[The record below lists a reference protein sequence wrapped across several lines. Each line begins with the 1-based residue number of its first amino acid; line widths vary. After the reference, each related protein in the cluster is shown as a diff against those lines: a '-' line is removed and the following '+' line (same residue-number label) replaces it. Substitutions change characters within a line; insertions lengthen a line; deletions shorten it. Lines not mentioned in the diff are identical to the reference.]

1 MYLKGIKANGFKS
14 FASKIELNLDKGITC
29 IVGPNGSG
37 KSNIVDA
44 VRWVLGEQSVKTLR
58 GTGSMSD
65 IIFSGSK
72 SRNAMNRASVSLIF
86 DNTDHYLN
94 SEFNEIEVKRVVYRT
109 GENEYYLNNVKVRL
123 KDITELFIDSGASK
137 ESYNII
143 SQGSVDEIVNSKPES
158 RRIIFEEASGVLKYK
173 KHKEE
178 SLRKLEKANENLE
191 RVDLL
196 INELNTTLEPLKEQS
211 IKAKK
216 YLDYK
221 KDLENI
227 EVSLIVCEI
236 KDLND
241 NYTKLKAHADE
252 LRKSLEEISFN
263 NNKDI
268 AKLENLKLKCLK
280 IEEEISNKNEELIKL
295 EKELSDTNAKKQLIS
310 ERKKYEVDNNTLNNN
325 IISLKEDSLKLDKDI
340 KVLEQSI
347 KDNKDYLNNC
357 KNKYEEIENELLSL
371 RKERFTY
378 NNEYN
383 IKNKSLLDTKNK
395 IDIINDNIMNNTFL
409 PLGVKSI
416 LNNPRLKGIH
426 STVGK
431 IIDVKEEYI
440 TAIDTVLGTNKNV
453 IVVDNEISAKNAIK
467 YLKDNRLGRATFFP
481 LNIIKERFIEDNILN
496 SIKSIKGYIDIAS
509 NLVSYDSIYSNIIK
523 NQLGNIIVVD
533 NIDTLNIIAK
543 KINYRYRIVTL
554 EGDISL
560 TGGALTGG
568 INKNKDSNLDDKYK
582 LNNLEK
588 LKVNLEEEIKSIEN
602 KLSELNSKEAN
613 LTSKSNEYQKEVI
626 EYQEIINRKNI
637 NLNELLNNYK
647 SIQDELSS
655 IDSKL
660 NNSLDKELENVI
672 NTYYKLNTNKD
683 ILNNELNKLKNDLN
697 DYKLEIST
705 LELENKK
712 INSNYNK
719 YQSELNS
726 IEVTLGKLDVK
737 LDSYLL
743 TLNEDY
749 NMTYE
754 GAIGNVDIN
763 IDVDTS
769 RLQVSKLKSLI
780 KELGEVNIGSISEY
794 ERLNTRYEFLS
805 NQKEDITSSMNSLN
819 KAISEMDS
827 IMESKFISTFNKI
840 NEEFKKVFT
849 TLFRGGNAHL
859 ELTDPNNLLETGIEI
874 LAQPPGKK
882 LNSTIAFSGGE
893 RALTAISLL
902 FSILNVKT
910 VPFVILDEVEA
921 ALDEANVDIFGKY
934 LETKKDKSQFIIIT
948 HKKKTMEYADVL
960 YGITMQEEG
969 VSKLVSVKLDDK

>member
-1 MYLKGIKANGFKS
+1 M
-14 FASKIELNLDKGITC
+14 
-29 IVGPNGSG
+29 
-37 KSNIVDA
+37 
-44 VRWVLGEQSVKTLR
+44 
-58 GTGSMSD
+58 
-65 IIFSGSK
+65 
-72 SRNAMNRASVSLIF
+72 
-86 DNTDHYLN
+86 
-94 SEFNEIEVKRVVYRT
+94 
-109 GENEYYLNNVKVRL
+109 
-123 KDITELFIDSGASK
+123 
-137 ESYNII
+137 
-143 SQGSVDEIVNSKPES
+143 
-158 RRIIFEEASGVLKYK
+158 
-173 KHKEE
+173 
-178 SLRKLEKANENLE
+178 
-191 RVDLL
+191 
-196 INELNTTLEPLKEQS
+196 
-211 IKAKK
+211 
-216 YLDYK
+216 
-221 KDLENI
+221 
-227 EVSLIVCEI
+227 
-236 KDLND
+236 
-241 NYTKLKAHADE
+241 
-252 LRKSLEEISFN
+252 
-263 NNKDI
+263 
-268 AKLENLKLKCLK
+268 
-280 IEEEISNKNEELIKL
+280 
-295 EKELSDTNAKKQLIS
+295 
-310 ERKKYEVDNNTLNNN
+310 
-325 IISLKEDSLKLDKDI
+325 
-340 KVLEQSI
+340 
-347 KDNKDYLNNC
+347 
-357 KNKYEEIENELLSL
+357 
-371 RKERFTY
+371 
-378 NNEYN
+378 
-383 IKNKSLLDTKNK
+383 
-395 IDIINDNIMNNTFL
+395 
-409 PLGVKSI
+409 
-416 LNNPRLKGIH
+416 
-426 STVGK
+426 
-431 IIDVKEEYI
+431 
-440 TAIDTVLGTNKNV
+440 
-453 IVVDNEISAKNAIK
+453 
-467 YLKDNRLGRATFFP
+467 
-481 LNIIKERFIEDNILN
+481 
-496 SIKSIKGYIDIAS
+496 
-509 NLVSYDSIYSNIIK
+509 
-523 NQLGNIIVVD
+523 
-533 NIDTLNIIAK
+533 
-543 KINYRYRIVTL
+543 
-554 EGDISL
+554 
-560 TGGALTGG
+560 
-568 INKNKDSNLDDKYK
+568 
-582 LNNLEK
+582 
-588 LKVNLEEEIKSIEN
+588 
-602 KLSELNSKEAN
+602 
-613 LTSKSNEYQKEVI
+613 
-626 EYQEIINRKNI
+626 
-637 NLNELLNNYK
+637 
-647 SIQDELSS
+647 SS

-910 VPFVILDEVEA
+910 VPVVILDEVEA

-948 HKKKTMEYADVL
+948 HKKKTMEYADAL